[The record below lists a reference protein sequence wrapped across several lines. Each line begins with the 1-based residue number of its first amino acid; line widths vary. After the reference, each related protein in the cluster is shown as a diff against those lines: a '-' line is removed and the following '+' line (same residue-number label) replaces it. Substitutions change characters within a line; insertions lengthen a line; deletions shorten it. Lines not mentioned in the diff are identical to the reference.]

1 MAPKVI
7 TAENRLDRIEDKI
20 DKLAETV
27 VSLARVEEKLIGLEK
42 SNQFIIE
49 QAGKYDVQIDEIDV
63 RTTKLET
70 TLSGIT
76 KLFWYIIASIIAAAA
91 AAWFAVTD
99 HIMPHK

>member
-1 MAPKVI
+1 MSAKALSD
-7 TAENRLDRIEDKI
+7 TRLDRIEDKI

-27 VSLARVEEKLIGLEK
+27 VSLARVEEKLVGLEK

-49 QAGKYDVQIDEIDV
+49 QYAKHDAQMDDIDV

-76 KLFWYIIASIIAAAA
+76 KLFWYVIPSVLAAAA
-91 AAWFAVTD
+91 AAWFAVKENV
-99 HIMPHK
+99 IPHK